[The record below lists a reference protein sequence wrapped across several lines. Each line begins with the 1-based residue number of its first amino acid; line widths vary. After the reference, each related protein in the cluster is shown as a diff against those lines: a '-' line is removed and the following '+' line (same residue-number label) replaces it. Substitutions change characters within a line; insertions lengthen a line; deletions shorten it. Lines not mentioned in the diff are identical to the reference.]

1 MGRMNMKSALVISAA
16 FGLLSVWPG
25 GPVAQPGI
33 PGAALAAELNVEGL
47 PKEPKAFR
55 AQVEQI
61 LGKVDSLVA
70 KLKGNAS
77 ALPVV
82 LDLLQ
87 TRDNILREILKME
100 VTPEGAKWT
109 LAEGR
114 ASVEAMLRL
123 LAEQYEKASTM
134 AG

>member
-1 MGRMNMKSALVISAA
+1 MGRMGVRQWLLIVA
-16 FGLLSVWPG
+16 FGCFSVWPNWFVG
-25 GPVAQPGI
+25 QPGVS
-33 PGAALAAELNVEGL
+33 GVALAADLNVEGL

-55 AQVEQI
+55 TQVEQI
-61 LGKVDSLVA
+61 LGKVDGLVA

-82 LDLLQ
+82 LDLIQ
-87 TRDNILREILKME
+87 TRDNIMREILKME
-100 VTPEGAKWT
+100 VTPDGAKWT

-123 LAEQYEKASTM
+123 LRDQYEKASTM